1 MHSAL
6 VANHQGILNQENVV
20 FCVGNGFI
28 RSETSDD
35 HRGSLNGISYAFFA
49 SFPIQ
54 STDLKQK
61 EDGMHKCIPYA
72 NNNIF

>member
-1 MHSAL
+1 MG
-6 VANHQGILNQENVV
+6 NQYGYQIGICQYV
-20 FCVGNGFI
+20 FVGNGFI
-28 RSETSDD
+28 RSKTCDN
-35 HRGSLNGISYAFFA
+35 HRSSLNGISYAFFA